1 MTACRSPHGQ
11 HLHATGCEDI
21 FAEEDSGPAWPQWLE
36 AFRVPDEPR
45 AAAYEGT
52 PAHLRAAIKTAL
64 ALHQVH
70 AGEMDSRTCR
80 DERFPRRGFRRTA
93 TDGPAPFAMVAF
105 PASLRSP
112 ARLAAALMPAILAG
126 VPLTGAFCL
135 GGEPTPEV
143 LVTLEL
149 AGVED
154 AFALPAADFTRL
166 TRELPQ
172 CRVVL
177 LHGLDGDALPGRI
190 WREDALPLFLL
201 PQDTAVDAE
210 LLAFAHGPDC
220 TAQALHGEAAQTVLD
235 GGPLPGPC
243 LPAAVLGED
252 EAARLAMEDEGGPVE
267 LLLTPGLRSLLAAP
281 GPDAGLFPLPSPG
294 LQPAVNHPG
303 RTDDDRGAP
312 PPPAPPLARNGGKA
326 HTFAILPGSPGPIR

>member
-1 MTACRSPHGQ
+1 
-11 HLHATGCEDI
+11 
-21 FAEEDSGPAWPQWLE
+21 
-36 AFRVPDEPR
+36 
-45 AAAYEGT
+45 
-52 PAHLRAAIKTAL
+52 
-64 ALHQVH
+64 
-70 AGEMDSRTCR
+70 
-80 DERFPRRGFRRTA
+80 
-93 TDGPAPFAMVAF
+93 
-105 PASLRSP
+105 
-112 ARLAAALMPAILAG
+112 MPAILAG

-177 LHGLDGDALPGRI
+177 LHGLDGDALPERGDLPGRI

-243 LPAAVLGED
+243 LPAAVLEED
-252 EAARLAMEDEGGPVE
+252 EAARLAMEGEGAPVE
-267 LLLTPGLRSLLAAP
+267 LLLTPGCEAFWLHPGLTPDFFRCRRRAFSLL
-281 GPDAGLFPLPSPG
+281 
-294 LQPAVNHPG
+294 
-303 RTDDDRGAP
+303 
-312 PPPAPPLARNGGKA
+312 
-326 HTFAILPGSPGPIR
+326 

>member
-1 MTACRSPHGQ
+1 
-11 HLHATGCEDI
+11 
-21 FAEEDSGPAWPQWLE
+21 
-36 AFRVPDEPR
+36 
-45 AAAYEGT
+45 
-52 PAHLRAAIKTAL
+52 
-64 ALHQVH
+64 
-70 AGEMDSRTCR
+70 MDSRTCR

-93 TDGPAPFAMVAF
+93 TDGPAPFALVAF

-149 AGVED
+149 AGIED
-154 AFALPAADFTRL
+154 AFALPAAEFTRL

-177 LHGLDGDALPGRI
+177 LHGLDENALPERGDLPGRI

-201 PQDTAVDAE
+201 PQDTAADAE

-220 TAQALHGEAAQTVLD
+220 TARPYMARPPKPYWTADLCPVPAC
-235 GGPLPGPC
+235 PPPC
-243 LPAAVLGED
+243 WRKTRPPAWPWRAKGLRWSCCSRPAAK
-252 EAARLAMEDEGGPVE
+252 
-267 LLLTPGLRSLLAAP
+267 
-281 GPDAGLFPLPSPG
+281 PSG
-294 LQPAVNHPG
+294 CTRA
-303 RTDDDRGAP
+303 
-312 PPPAPPLARNGGKA
+312 
-326 HTFAILPGSPGPIR
+326 

>member
-1 MTACRSPHGQ
+1 MDSICMP
-11 HLHATGCEDI
+11 TGCEDI

-45 AAAYEGT
+45 AAAYEDT

-64 ALHQVH
+64 ALQQAH

-80 DERFPRRGFRRTA
+80 DERFPRRGFRRTV
-93 TDGPAPFAMVAF
+93 TDGPAPFALVAF

-177 LHGLDGDALPGRI
+177 LHGLDGDALPERGDLPGRI

-201 PQDTAVDAE
+201 PQDTAADAE

-220 TAQALHGEAAQTVLD
+220 TAQALHGEAA
-235 GGPLPGPC
+235 
-243 LPAAVLGED
+243 
-252 EAARLAMEDEGGPVE
+252 RLAMEDEGGPVE
-267 LLLTPGLRSLLAAP
+267 LLLTPGCEAFWLHPGLTPDFFRCRRRAFSLL
-281 GPDAGLFPLPSPG
+281 
-294 LQPAVNHPG
+294 
-303 RTDDDRGAP
+303 
-312 PPPAPPLARNGGKA
+312 
-326 HTFAILPGSPGPIR
+326 

>member
-1 MTACRSPHGQ
+1 MDSICMP
-11 HLHATGCEDI
+11 TGCEDI
-21 FAEEDSGPAWPQWLE
+21 FAEEDGGPLWPQWLE
-36 AFRVPDEPR
+36 DFRVPDGPR

-64 ALHQVH
+64 ALHQAH
-70 AGEMDSRTCR
+70 AGETDSQTCR
-80 DERFPRRGFRRTA
+80 DERFPRRGFRRTS
-93 TDGPAPFAMVAF
+93 TDGPAPFALMAF

-154 AFALPAADFTRL
+154 AFALPSADFVRL
-166 TRELPQ
+166 TDDLSR

-177 LHGLDGDALPGRI
+177 LHGLDEAALPERDKLPGRI

-201 PQDTAVDAE
+201 PQDVAVDEE

-220 TAQALHGEAAQTVLD
+220 AAQALRGEAARAVLD

-243 LPAAVLGED
+243 LPAAVLEED
-252 EAARLAMEDEGGPVE
+252 EIARLVMEEENGAVE
-267 LLLTPGLRSLLAAP
+267 LLLAPGCEAFWLHPGLTPDFFRCRRRAFSLL
-281 GPDAGLFPLPSPG
+281 
-294 LQPAVNHPG
+294 
-303 RTDDDRGAP
+303 
-312 PPPAPPLARNGGKA
+312 
-326 HTFAILPGSPGPIR
+326 

>member
-1 MTACRSPHGQ
+1 MDIHDIRAKLAKDEPTIGTWLQLLSADVAELMARAGYDWVAVDMEHGSFGR
-11 HLHATGCEDI
+11 TGLPDI
-21 FAEEDSGPAWPQWLE
+21 FRAIQCGGAAPFA
-36 AFRVPDEPR
+36 RVPI
-45 AAAYEGT
+45 ASKT
-52 PAHLRAAIKTAL
+52 AIKAAL
-64 ALHQVH
+64 ALHQAH
-70 AGEMDSRTCR
+70 AGEMDIRTCR

-93 TDGPAPFAMVAF
+93 TDGPAPFALVAF

-177 LHGLDGDALPGRI
+177 LHGLDEDALPERGDLPGRI

-201 PQDTAVDAE
+201 PQDTAADAE

-220 TAQALHGEAAQTVLD
+220 TAQALHGEAARAVLD

-243 LPAAVLGED
+243 LPAAVLEED

-267 LLLTPGLRSLLAAP
+267 LLLTPGCEAFWLHPGLTGWQWPGSRSSGAAP
-281 GPDAGLFPLPSPG
+281 
-294 LQPAVNHPG
+294 
-303 RTDDDRGAP
+303 AP
-312 PPPAPPLARNGGKA
+312 R
-326 HTFAILPGSPGPIR
+326 

>member
-1 MTACRSPHGQ
+1 MDSIRMP
-11 HLHATGCEDI
+11 TGCEDI
-21 FAEEDSGPAWPQWLE
+21 FADEDSGPLWPQWLE
-36 AFRVPDEPR
+36 AFRVPDGPR

-64 ALHQVH
+64 ALHQAH

-80 DERFPRRGFRRTA
+80 DERFPRRGFRRMS
-93 TDGPAPFAMVAF
+93 TDGPAPFALVAF

-135 GGEPTPEV
+135 GGEPTPEA

-154 AFALPAADFTRL
+154 AFALPADDFARL
-166 TRELPQ
+166 AGELPR
-172 CRVVL
+172 CRVAL
-177 LHGLDGDALPGRI
+177 LHGLDGAALPERDRLPGRI
-190 WREDALPLFLL
+190 WHEDALPLFLL
-201 PQDTAVDAE
+201 PQDVAVDKE

-220 TAQALHGEAAQTVLD
+220 AAQALHGKAARAVLD

-243 LPAAVLGED
+243 LPAAVLEED
-252 EAARLAMEDEGGPVE
+252 EAARLAMTDETSPVE
-267 LLLTPGLRSLLAAP
+267 LLLAPGCETFWLHPGLTPDFFRCRRRAFSLP
-281 GPDAGLFPLPSPG
+281 
-294 LQPAVNHPG
+294 
-303 RTDDDRGAP
+303 
-312 PPPAPPLARNGGKA
+312 
-326 HTFAILPGSPGPIR
+326 